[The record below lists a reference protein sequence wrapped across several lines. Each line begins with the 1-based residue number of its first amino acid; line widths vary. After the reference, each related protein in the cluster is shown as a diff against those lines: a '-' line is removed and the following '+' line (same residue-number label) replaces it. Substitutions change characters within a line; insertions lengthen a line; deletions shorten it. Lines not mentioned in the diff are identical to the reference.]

1 MEEKRVA
8 VLVDGVFQAI
18 GLDKAEIYV
27 KMLLNLIE
35 YPPADYE
42 KIIAIVATS
51 EGLSRWRIGR
61 HRWADVRPMWNMSR
75 RGFESFTRKFLNLS
89 QVLKKFRD

>member
-1 MEEKRVA
+1 VEEKGVA
-8 VLVDGVFQAI
+8 VLVDEVFQAI

-27 KMLLNLIE
+27 KMLLNLIK

-61 HRWADVRPMWNMSR
+61 HLWADVRPMWNMSR
-75 RGFESFTRKFLNLS
+75 RGFEELYEKIPKPKPSLEE
-89 QVLKKFRD
+89 V